1 MFEDDLKSG
10 DLERA
15 AIEWRSLLSLI
26 AQGPV
31 SEDLRWT
38 ELQVEAR
45 RLVGKDSTEE
55 ELPLLPSM
63 PARQRERFKPALSAS
78 YGLAG

>member
-1 MFEDDLKSG
+1 MFQDDLKSG

-31 SEDLRWT
+31 SENQRWT

-45 RLVGKDSTEE
+45 RLVGKNSREE
-55 ELPLLPSM
+55 ELPLLPEI
-63 PARQRERFKPALSAS
+63 PARQRERFKPTVSAN
-78 YGLAG
+78 YGFSG